1 MGTDTDT
8 STDKSAVG
16 ARQERGRL
24 LARDKR
30 IKLVGGSTWLVPS
43 LQSSRCR
50 AVRGLAGFWT
60 TPTGEWTLRTCDDEI
75 SGICTGALLAKAP
88 VMLPGYIH
96 RMNAAKHEFPPGL
109 LDERRRTGCDRLD
122 EVWAGVPHLVPP
134 PSITHQ
140 DFEYELEQ
148 ALRAIA
154 ARRGL
159 RTLHN
164 IAVPGSGWTDYRV
177 PDLCVA
183 HPAQLSEHA
192 LEGRAEL
199 VVEILSPRDESRDKL
214 PFYASRGVREAWLVD
229 PVTRQVE
236 VFALRGRS
244 DERVLAIDGAVHAPA
259 LAIELRVVAGPRL
272 QLVDG
277 AFTAEV

>member
-1 MGTDTDT
+1 
-8 STDKSAVG
+8 
-16 ARQERGRL
+16 
-24 LARDKR
+24 
-30 IKLVGGSTWLVPS
+30 
-43 LQSSRCR
+43 
-50 AVRGLAGFWT
+50 
-60 TPTGEWTLRTCDDEI
+60 
-75 SGICTGALLAKAP
+75 
-88 VMLPGYIH
+88 MLPGYTP
-96 RMNAAKHEFPPGL
+96 RMNAMMHELPPGL

-134 PSITHQ
+134 PSISHQ
-140 DFEYELEQ
+140 DFEYALEQ

-164 IAVPGSGWTDYRV
+164 IALAVPGTGWTDYRI

-183 HPAQLSEHA
+183 HPVQLSEHA

-214 PFYASRGVREAWLVD
+214 PFYAGRGVREVWLID
-229 PVTRQVE
+229 PATREVE
-236 VFALRGRS
+236 VFALRSRS
-244 DERVLAIDGAVHAPA
+244 YERAPAIDGATHAPA
-259 LAIELRVVAGPRL
+259 LAVALRVVAGPRL

-277 AFTAEV
+277 DLTIEV

>member
-1 MGTDTDT
+1 
-8 STDKSAVG
+8 
-16 ARQERGRL
+16 
-24 LARDKR
+24 
-30 IKLVGGSTWLVPS
+30 
-43 LQSSRCR
+43 
-50 AVRGLAGFWT
+50 
-60 TPTGEWTLRTCDDEI
+60 
-75 SGICTGALLAKAP
+75 
-88 VMLPGYIH
+88 MLPGYIP
-96 RMNAAKHEFPPGL
+96 RMNAMKHELSPGL

-134 PSITHQ
+134 PSISHQ

-164 IAVPGSGWTDYRV
+164 IGLPVPGTGWTDYRV

-183 HPAQLSEHA
+183 YPAQLSEHA

-214 PFYASRGVREAWLVD
+214 PFYASRGVREVWLIE
-229 PVTRQVE
+229 PATREVE
-236 VFALRGRS
+236 VFALRGRGY
-244 DERVLAIDGAVHAPA
+244 ERVLAIDGAIPAPA
-259 LAIELRVVAGPRL
+259 LAIALRVVAGPRL

-277 AFTAEV
+277 AVTAEV

>member
-1 MGTDTDT
+1 
-8 STDKSAVG
+8 
-16 ARQERGRL
+16 
-24 LARDKR
+24 
-30 IKLVGGSTWLVPS
+30 
-43 LQSSRCR
+43 
-50 AVRGLAGFWT
+50 
-60 TPTGEWTLRTCDDEI
+60 
-75 SGICTGALLAKAP
+75 
-88 VMLPGYIH
+88 
-96 RMNAAKHEFPPGL
+96 MNAMKHELPPGP
-109 LDERRRTGCDRLD
+109 LDQRRRTGCDRLD

-134 PSITHQ
+134 PSISHQ
-140 DFEYELEQ
+140 DLEYELEQ

-159 RTLHN
+159 RSFHN
-164 IAVPGSGWTDYRV
+164 IGLAVPGTGWTDYRV

-229 PVTRQVE
+229 PVSREVE
-236 VFALRGRS
+236 VFALRGRGY
-244 DERVLAIDGAVHAPA
+244 ERVLAIDGAILAPA
-259 LAIELRVVAGPRL
+259 LAIELRVDGGRRL

-277 AFTAEV
+277 AVTVDV